1 MSKFG
6 LVVLGAHI
14 GIHIKGDIEKLSPEK
29 VLLVE
34 PVPHNVDAIKEN
46 LKEFK
51 NIIIEPVAISNINEK
66 KDFYFVKGNSINK
79 LKKHWASGI
88 GSFDKNHLI
97 SHRSKRFLIEDND
110 IDKVVIETLRF
121 KDLVKKHSITEIEKI
136 IIDVEGFEY
145 EILSDID
152 LGEIKINSIMFEYKH
167 FDGYLKSGDKLQEII
182 QKFEKNNYKISKID
196 KENILAIKH

>member
-1 MSKFG
+1 M
-6 LVVLGAHI
+6 
-14 GIHIKGDIEKLSPEK
+14 
-29 VLLVE
+29 
-34 PVPHNVDAIKEN
+34 
-46 LKEFK
+46 
-51 NIIIEPVAISNINEK
+51 
-66 KDFYFVKGNSINK
+66 
-79 LKKHWASGI
+79 
-88 GSFDKNHLI
+88 
-97 SHRSKRFLIEDND
+97 IEDND

-152 LGEIKINSIMFEYKH
+152 LEEIKINSIMFEYKH

>member
-1 MSKFG
+1 MKFE

-14 GIHIKGDIEKLSPEK
+14 GVHIRDEISKIKNSPI
-29 VLLVE
+29 LLVE

-152 LGEIKINSIMFEYKH
+152 LPEIKINSIMFEYKH

>member
-1 MSKFG
+1 MKFE

-14 GIHIKGDIEKLSPEK
+14 GVHIRDEISKIKNSPI
-29 VLLVE
+29 LLVE

-110 IDKVVIETLRF
+110 IDKVVIKTLRF
-121 KDLVKKHSITEIEKI
+121 KDLIKKHSITEIEKI

-152 LGEIKINSIMFEYKH
+152 LAEIKINSIMFEYKH

-182 QKFEKNNYKISKID
+182 QKFEKNNYKVSKID